1 MDGSRLV
8 GWLTNWTGFHPEPWN
23 SSDTPQMFG
32 RGFYDFYSPPDF
44 KKPVY
49 VNPRDAGGTV
59 TLVLNCATFRYGT
72 LGDQGNLERGGTY
85 SVPRELGVAIMQMRA
100 GTLS

>member
-1 MDGSRLV
+1 MGWTSPA
-8 GWLTNWTGFHPEPWN
+8 GWLTNWTNYHDGTTLLGFHPPA
-23 SSDTPQMFG
+23 DY
-32 RGFYDFYSPPDF
+32 RGA
-44 KKPVY
+44 VN

-59 TLVLNCATFRYGT
+59 NLVLDCATFAYGT

-85 SVPRELGVAIMQMRA
+85 TVPRELGVAIAQLGA